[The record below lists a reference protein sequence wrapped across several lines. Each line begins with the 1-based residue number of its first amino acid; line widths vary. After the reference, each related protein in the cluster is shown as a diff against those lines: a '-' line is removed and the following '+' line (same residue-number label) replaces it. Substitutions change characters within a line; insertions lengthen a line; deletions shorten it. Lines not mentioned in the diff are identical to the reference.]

1 MSVSTIVQEAVNENP
16 IGLKEAL
23 QQELR
28 DRVAVALEAMMG
40 EEVEQIDELKKS
52 TLSSYI
58 TKAIHDVSDAAS
70 DIGTFGTKSP
80 QYPALRRMRKNRKQG
95 IINAARKLAKEEV
108 EQIDEIS
115 KETVAS
121 YAGKAFRQANTLLKH
136 SLADQPKSVE
146 KASKAAFKRRQF
158 GIKAAGRRLDKDQM
172 KAIHAAAQ
180 E

>member
-1 MSVSTIVQEAVNENP
+1 MSVKQIIQEAINANP
-16 IGLKEAL
+16 LGLKEAL
-23 QQELR
+23 QEELR
-28 DRVAVALEAMMG
+28 VRIAAALETTM
-40 EEVEQIDELKKS
+40 
-52 TLSSYI
+52 
-58 TKAIHDVSDAAS
+58 
-70 DIGTFGTKSP
+70 
-80 QYPALRRMRKNRKQG
+80 N
-95 IINAARKLAKEEV
+95 EEV

-136 SLADQPKSVE
+136 SLSDQPKSVE

-172 KAIHAAAQ
+172 NAIHAAAK

>member
-1 MSVSTIVQEAVNENP
+1 MSVKTIIQEAVGENP
-16 IGLKEAL
+16 LGLKEAL
-23 QQELR
+23 QEELR
-28 DRVAVALEAMMG
+28 VRIAAALETTM
-40 EEVEQIDELKKS
+40 
-52 TLSSYI
+52 
-58 TKAIHDVSDAAS
+58 
-70 DIGTFGTKSP
+70 
-80 QYPALRRMRKNRKQG
+80 N
-95 IINAARKLAKEEV
+95 EEV

-136 SLADQPKSVE
+136 SLSDQPKSVE